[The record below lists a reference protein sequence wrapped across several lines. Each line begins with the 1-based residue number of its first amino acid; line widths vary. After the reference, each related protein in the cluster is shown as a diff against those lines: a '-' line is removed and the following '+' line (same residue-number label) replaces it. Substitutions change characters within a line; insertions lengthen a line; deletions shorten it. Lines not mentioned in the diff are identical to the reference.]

1 MDVNVMTKEK
11 PLAMPSL
18 TQMKQE
24 LITPKNTNNEIKL
37 SDTHKEQADKWIE
50 SVFSIENRD
59 LDSQTAVANEVRT
72 LGSDTEIILTEQS
85 KLLQAPMSELMADAE
100 NGSEVANDL
109 LRLEEVARD
118 IDPNG
123 YDFTNLSGFRKL
135 LAIIGVPT
143 PMRRWIAKYQST
155 ESIIKSIETGLT
167 QGKDKLKRDNIT
179 LKDDQV
185 RYRKT
190 LFILDDRIEFARYV
204 DQEFTKRVDIVVDED
219 KKRFLRD
226 EVLFHAKQRVQDLLT
241 SKGVYQQAWVTSE
254 FIIKTNDELI
264 RGVSRALQHTM
275 VALGVAT
282 SLAIALARQKKV
294 LVALQSSKAV
304 TEKMITDVSESLLEQ
319 GTAVMAQASEPYIQ
333 VEVMKNVFAKTIQ
346 AMDEVSNYRTDAIE
360 SMKAGISE
368 MKAATDEMD
377 KNIQRVEKG
386 HAVREDLKIA
396 LC

>member
-1 MDVNVMTKEK
+1 MDISVTTKEK

-18 TQMKQE
+18 TQMKHE
-24 LITPKNTNNEIKL
+24 LIVTKESDNTITL
-37 SDTHKEQADKWIE
+37 APAQQEQADKWID
-50 SVFSIENRD
+50 SVFSIESRD
-59 LDSQTAVANEVRT
+59 LDTQTAVANEIKN
-72 LGSDTEIILTEQS
+72 LGSDTETILTEQS

-100 NGSEVANDL
+100 NGSDVANDL
-109 LRLEEVARD
+109 LKLEEVARD

-135 LAIIGVPT
+135 LAILGIPT
-143 PMRRWIAKYQST
+143 PLRRWIAKYQTT
-155 ESIIKSIETGLT
+155 ESVIKSIETGLT

-190 LFILDDRIEFARYV
+190 LFILDDRIEFARYI
-204 DQEFTKRVDIVVDED
+204 DQEFSQRLELVEDEE

-226 EVLFHAKQRVQDLLT
+226 EILFHAKQRVQDLLT

-254 FIIKTNDELI
+254 FIIKTNEELI

-275 VALGVAT
+275 VALGVAS
-282 SLAIALARQKKV
+282 SLAIALARQKRV
-294 LVALQSSKAV
+294 IVALQSSKAV

-346 AMDEVSNYRTDAIE
+346 AMDEVSNYRAGAIE
-360 SMKAGISE
+360 SMKAGIIE

-386 HAVREDLKIA
+386 HVVREEFKLA
-396 LC
+396 LS